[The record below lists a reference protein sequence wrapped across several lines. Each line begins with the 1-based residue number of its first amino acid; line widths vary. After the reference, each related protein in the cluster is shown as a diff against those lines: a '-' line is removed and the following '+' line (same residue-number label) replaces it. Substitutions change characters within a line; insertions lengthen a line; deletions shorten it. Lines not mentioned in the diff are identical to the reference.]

1 MTQEKMTIHRALAE
15 LKTMDSRIAN
25 AINSVTYTMAVKH
38 SAEKISGVP
47 VAEVKENI
55 KSGYQKVQD
64 LIARRNAMKRAVVLS
79 NATTKVNVGGLEMTV
94 AEAIEYKNHG
104 VEYKHALK
112 RKLINDHRMAQS
124 TFDANSGEVLEK
136 KAEQY
141 VLSVIAA
148 QPKDSKMSVDSDAM
162 KTMRAEYLKNN
173 AYDMIDPIG
182 VMKTI
187 EALDNEIT
195 EFETEIDACL
205 SVSNATTVIEF
216 EY

>member
-1 MTQEKMTIHRALAE
+1 MTKETMTIHRALAE
-15 LKTMDSRIAN
+15 LKTMDDRIEK
-25 AINSVTYTMAVKH
+25 AITSVNYTMAVKH

-55 KSGYQKVQD
+55 KNGYQKVQS

-79 NATTKVNVGGLEMTV
+79 NATTKVMIGNVEYTV
-94 AEAIEYKNHG
+94 AEAIEMKNHG
-104 VEYKHALK
+104 VEYKKTL
-112 RKLINDHRMAQS
+112 RYKLVTDHRMAQA

-141 VLSVIAA
+141 IISVIAA
-148 QPKDSKMSVDSDAM
+148 QPKDSKMSIDSDAM
-162 KTMRAEYLKNN
+162 KAMRADYLKNN
-173 AYDMIDPIG
+173 AYDMIDPIN
-182 VMKTI
+182 VIKTI
-187 EALDNEIT
+187 EALDAEIT

>member
-1 MTQEKMTIHRALAE
+1 MTQETMNIHRALSE
-15 LKTMDSRIAN
+15 LKVMDSRIEN
-25 AINSVTYTMAVKH
+25 AINSANYVMAIKH

-47 VAEVKENI
+47 VADVKENI
-55 KSGYQKVQD
+55 KSAYQKVQS

-79 NATTKVNVGGLEMTV
+79 NATTKVVISNVEYTV
-94 AEAIEYKNHG
+94 AEAIEMKNHG
-104 VEYKHALK
+104 VEYKKDLK
-112 RKLINDHRMAQS
+112 RKLVNDHRIAQVN
-124 TFDANSGEVLEK
+124 FDANSGEVLEK

-141 VLSVIAA
+141 ILSVIAA

-162 KTMRAEYLKNN
+162 KAMRADYLKNN

-187 EALDNEIT
+187 EALDNEIV

-205 SVSNATTVIEF
+205 SVSNATTVITF